1 MLLEREWRWILDG
14 IDSLEI
20 LLCDS
25 WNPTSPTTQTE
36 LLCRGLASLGHNLS
50 LPMDVDFQVAVPDES
65 SAMSVAREA
74 QRLGYS
80 TRIWHDD
87 DERDLEPDMSLFWTC
102 ECTKRLV
109 PEYLAIVAIQE
120 ELDQIARPFGGYSDG
135 WGSFGNSGDA

>member
-1 MLLEREWRWILDG
+1 MRFIEPDFPNDPDG
-14 IDSLEI
+14 VAL
-20 LLCDS
+20 
-25 WNPTSPTTQTE
+25 
-36 LLCRGLASLGHNLS
+36 RGLASLGHNLS

-109 PEYLAIVAIQE
+109 PDYSAIVAIQE
-120 ELDQIARPFGGYSDG
+120 ELDRIARPFGGYSDG